1 MVFDVVAFLL
11 RRGRPGLPMPPA
23 VIDVRNAEDAR
34 DVIHRAVQ
42 ALAEGRL
49 VAFPTETV
57 YGIGASACLP
67 EAVER
72 LRKLKD
78 RNRNSPFALA
88 IKSAEEAIDF
98 VPDMSPLA
106 RRLARRWWPGAVTL
120 VFCSHHRAPRA

>member
-1 MVFDVVAFLL
+1 MCRHDACYATPSRGLSAPSPDGHRLDPGVESADSKHGWCSTLL
-11 RRGRPGLPMPPA
+11 PSCSRRGPIRLPMPPV

-57 YGIGASACLP
+57 YGIGASACHP

-72 LRKLKD
+72 LRE
-78 RNRNSPFALA
+78 R
-88 IKSAEEAIDF
+88 
-98 VPDMSPLA
+98 
-106 RRLARRWWPGAVTL
+106 
-120 VFCSHHRAPRA
+120 